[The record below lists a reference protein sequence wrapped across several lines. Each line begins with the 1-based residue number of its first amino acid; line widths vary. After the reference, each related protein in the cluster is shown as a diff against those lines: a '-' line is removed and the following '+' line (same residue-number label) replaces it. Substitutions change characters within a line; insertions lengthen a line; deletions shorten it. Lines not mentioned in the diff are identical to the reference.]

1 MSKEDGARQVV
12 GPCGKSERDR
22 GRGREER
29 TSKERSQD
37 LPLWESTNQETAT
50 PTIADLD
57 CDFVI

>member
-12 GPCGKSERDR
+12 GPCGKSERER

-37 LPLWESTNQETAT
+37 LPLWESTNQQTAT

>member
-1 MSKEDGARQVV
+1 MSKEDGARQVA
-12 GPCGKSERDR
+12 GPCGKSERER

>member
-12 GPCGKSERDR
+12 GPCGKSERER